1 MSGEFTLGDVT
12 TSFRAIWQEC
22 ADRFRRNFRCQYWH
36 RPRDKQEVEGIME
49 EFWTSLMT
57 GFAFLCVLEGL
68 LYALIPTQ
76 MQRMMAAALTF
87 SPTSLRRVGMG
98 ALVFG
103 IALVWLIRH

>member
-1 MSGEFTLGDVT
+1 MD
-12 TSFRAIWQEC
+12 
-22 ADRFRRNFRCQYWH
+22 
-36 RPRDKQEVEGIME
+36 
-49 EFWTSLMT
+49 EFWISLVT

-68 LYALIPTQ
+68 LYALFPTQ

-87 SPTSLRRVGMG
+87 SPASLRRGGMG